1 MLYVRPITPITLQT
15 HPIPYSW
22 NTCPPSVA
30 FPSNLHY
37 VFNIELFSWHIIS
50 FISMVFISPIDV
62 KKKPDW
68 QLGTSLQI
76 TCWES
81 SISSRPKTKSFI
93 IISILTGT
101 QYNTWPSGLC
111 NCMITIFWE
120 KTTNFADWLYY
131 DNERDVHVP
140 RFQKQWSIQ
149 WRQCETGLDKR
160 TQPNLRPDEVDW
172 HVWVGHVSVNNNN
185 SHWNPHS
192 FPLWIDFKKLGQVVH
207 WWPGRPSG
215 SATCIT

>member
-1 MLYVRPITPITLQT
+1 MTYHIFYINGIHFTDWRQEETRLTACYI
-15 HPIPYSW
+15 
-22 NTCPPSVA
+22 VA
-30 FPSNLHY
+30 DNLG
-37 VFNIELFSWHIIS
+37 VFHKLTTF
-50 FISMVFISPIDV
+50 
-62 KKKPDW
+62 
-68 QLGTSLQI
+68 
-76 TCWES
+76 
-81 SISSRPKTKSFI
+81 KTKSF

-120 KTTNFADWLYY
+120 KTKNFADWLYY

-160 TQPNLRPDEVDW
+160 TQPNLGPDEVDW

-192 FPLWIDFKKLGQVVH
+192 FLLWIDFKKLAQVVT

>member
-1 MLYVRPITPITLQT
+1 MSAQCCLSLKFTL
-15 HPIPYSW
+15 
-22 NTCPPSVA
+22 C
-30 FPSNLHY
+30 L
-37 VFNIELFSWHIIS
+37 FNIELFSWHIIS

-111 NCMITIFWE
+111 NCVITIFWE
-120 KTTNFADWLYY
+120 KTKNVADWLCL
-131 DNERDVHVP
+131 DSEKDTCAKVP
-140 RFQKQWSIQ
+140 EAVVDPMTSMWNWSRQTYPTQLGTRWSRLARLGGARF
-149 WRQCETGLDKR
+149 
-160 TQPNLRPDEVDW
+160 
-172 HVWVGHVSVNNNN
+172 
-185 SHWNPHS
+185 
-192 FPLWIDFKKLGQVVH
+192 GQQQ
-207 WWPGRPSG
+207 
-215 SATCIT
+215 